1 MPPIVVEPEVLAGA
15 GESIGGVGDEL
26 AAAVGALAGGLPIGA
41 MAGHDRAGLAFG
53 QAYQQAAQALLDAGA
68 AAANAGRQVGFG
80 VGMSA
85 TNYSRA
91 DASSTIGGGGTALPP
106 PAPPG
111 QFDTP
116 SVPSPFGGGVAEPFV
131 WSMVQMLVGDVW
143 PNGDPAQL
151 RAAAGGWQTFASTLR
166 GVSGR

>member
-26 AAAVGALAGGLPIGA
+26 AAAVSALAGGLPNGA

-68 AAANAGRQVGFG
+68 AAANAGQQVGFG
-80 VGMSA
+80 VGISA

-91 DASSTIGGGGTALPP
+91 DASSTIGGGGTALTP
-106 PAPPG
+106 PAPPV
-111 QFDTP
+111 TSRRP
-116 SVPSPFGGGVAEPFV
+116 RPMAP
-131 WSMVQMLVGDVW
+131 
-143 PNGDPAQL
+143 
-151 RAAAGGWQTFASTLR
+151 TLA
-166 GVSGR
+166 